1 MAAILSTWTIDTL
14 AGNGVSGYSG
24 DGGSA
29 VLACLNEPKGV
40 SLDRHGNVYVAD
52 SENHVVRKI
61 DRATGVISTIAGQS
75 IQDDGQIIGRSD
87 GTTARA
93 EEDPLA
99 DHNPATNGHS
109 AYTQHTDLSGTVRY
123 WTNRTSAI
131 TRYAGD
137 MGLAVHARLNF
148 PTAVAVDREGTLYI
162 ADTMNHRVR
171 MVDAT
176 TGVITTL
183 AGTGQAGFSGDG
195 EAAPEATLNEPA
207 ALILDETHKLYIAD
221 QSNHRIRVVDLNSG
235 RIETVAG
242 TGVATYDGDEKLAVD
257 AALAGPSGLALADNR
272 LYVADT
278 FNGRIRCVCLSSGL
292 ISTVAG
298 DGATYRYESPSDP
311 PSSSL
316 ARPTGIVIGHTGDL
330 FLTDSDNHL
339 IRRWDWDSGTAF
351 CVAGNGEASYSGDC
365 GDAKEAGLCYPFG
378 IAVDHDGSLLVADTF
393 NHRIRLLALELG
405 MS

>member
-1 MAAILSTWTIDTL
+1 VAAILSTWTIDTL
-14 AGNGVSGYSG
+14 AGNGVPGYSG
-24 DGGSA
+24 DGGPA
-29 VLACLNEPKGV
+29 ELACLNEPKGV
-40 SLDRHGNVYVAD
+40 ALDRYGNVYVAD
-52 SENHVVRKI
+52 SENHVIRKI
-61 DRATGVISTIAGQS
+61 DRVTGVISTIAGLS
-75 IQDDGQIIGRSD
+75 VDDEERMID
-87 GTTARA
+87 GLKSTPEVT

-99 DHNPATNGHS
+99 DHDPATNGNS
-109 AYTQHTDLSGTVRY
+109 AYTQHADLSGTVRC
-123 WTNRTSAI
+123 WTNRTPSI
-131 TRYAGD
+131 TRYTGD
-137 MGLAVHARLNF
+137 GGLAVHARLNF
-148 PTAVAVDREGTLYI
+148 PTAVCVDREGNVYI

-171 MVDAT
+171 MVEAA

-195 EAAPEATLNEPA
+195 GAAPEATLNEPA

-221 QSNHRIRVVDLNSG
+221 QNNHRIRVVDLHIG

-242 TGVATYDGDEKLAVD
+242 TGVGTYDGDKKLAVD

-278 FNGRIRCVCLSSGL
+278 FNGRIRCVCLSPGL

-298 DGATYRYESPSDP
+298 DGAAYRYESPSDP

-316 ARPTGIVIGHTGDL
+316 ARPTGIVIGDNGDL

-393 NHRIRLLALELG
+393 NHRIRLLAVKLG

>member
-1 MAAILSTWTIDTL
+1 MAAILSTWSIDTF
-14 AGNGVSGYSG
+14 AGNGLSGYSG

-61 DRATGVISTIAGQS
+61 DRATGLISTIAGRL

-99 DHNPATNGHS
+99 DHDPEIDGHS

-137 MGLAVHARLNF
+137 GGLAVHARLNF
-148 PTAVAVDREGTLYI
+148 PTAVAVDREGNLYI

-195 EAAPEATLNEPA
+195 EAAHEATLNEPA
-207 ALILDETHKLYIAD
+207 ALILDESHQLYLAD
-221 QSNHRIRVVDLNSG
+221 QSNHRIRVVDLNTG
-235 RIETVAG
+235 LIQTIAG
-242 TGVATYDGDEKLAVD
+242 TGAATYDGDGRPAVN
-257 AALAGPSGLALADNR
+257 AALAGPSGLALAGDR
-272 LYVADT
+272 LYIADT
-278 FNGRIRCVCLSSGL
+278 FNGRIRCLHLLSGQ

-298 DGATYRYESPSDP
+298 DGASYRYESPSDP
-311 PSSSL
+311 PSPSL
-316 ARPTGIVIGHTGDL
+316 ARPTGIAVGHNGDL

-339 IRRWDWDSGTAF
+339 VRRWDWDSGTAI
-351 CVAGNGEASYSGDC
+351 CLAGNGAASYSGD
-365 GDAKEAGLCYPFG
+365 GGTAQDAGLCYPFG
-378 IAVDHDGSLLVADTF
+378 IAADRDGTVWVADTF
-393 NHRIRLLALELG
+393 NHRIRMLAMELG
-405 MS
+405 TS